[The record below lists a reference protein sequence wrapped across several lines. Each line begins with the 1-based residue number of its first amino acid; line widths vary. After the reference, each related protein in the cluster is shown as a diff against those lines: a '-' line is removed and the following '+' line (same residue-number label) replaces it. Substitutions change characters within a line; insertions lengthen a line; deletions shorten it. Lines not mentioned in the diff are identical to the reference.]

1 VTDPERSRHANRRQ
15 GGESDTTSTG
25 TETFDGSLSDGSP
38 TVGDSG
44 DREEPTPRVGGSG
57 DREESPPRVGGPGD
71 REESTPTVADPV
83 AEPSFG
89 DAWVYESIVS
99 ALPGANLAGG
109 PAIALQ
115 LGVFTAAMVVV
126 AAAYDLWEAV
136 LPGAAAIVVAAV
148 GSYLMLQ
155 FASGSREAEA
165 PPRYYRLLYGSSIEV
180 VLAVLAFIALLT
192 HLFVYEPQ
200 FVGEASPLLALLP
213 VSAATADEPLVTAL
227 FGTEPPVVAVYLTML
242 VLWDLCYRIG
252 TSWWAAVVSLYRE
265 LRVARSAAAAATF
278 RRLDVLNVGFAATQV
293 VLLPFLLDR
302 PVLLLAVGGHIL
314 AVAVVSGAAVALSLR
329 SDT

>member
-1 VTDPERSRHANRRQ
+1 VTDDVERRDSTDERSGADDERARRD
-15 GGESDTTSTG
+15 GGTAATG
-25 TETFDGSLSDGSP
+25 
-38 TVGDSG
+38 
-44 DREEPTPRVGGSG
+44 
-57 DREESPPRVGGPGD
+57 
-71 REESTPTVADPV
+71 
-83 AEPSFG
+83 EPSFG
-89 DAWVYESIVS
+89 DAWVYESIVT

-115 LGVFTAAMVVV
+115 LGVFTAAILIV
-126 AAAYDLWEAV
+126 AAAYGVWSAV
-136 LPGAAAIVVAAV
+136 VPGMAAVVVAAV

-155 FASGSREAEA
+155 FGDASRTAAA

-200 FVGEASPLLALLP
+200 FVGEPSPLAVLLP
-213 VSAATADEPLVTAL
+213 PGVVAADEPLVEVL
-227 FGTEPPVVAVYLTML
+227 FGEEPPVAAVYLTML

-265 LRVARSAAAAATF
+265 IRLVRGAGAAATF

-293 VLLPFLLDR
+293 VMLPFLLDR
-302 PVLLLAVGGHIL
+302 PVLLVAVAGHIV
-314 AVAVVSGAAVALSLR
+314 AVAVVSGAALTLSLYNGEVA
-329 SDT
+329 TT